1 MVKSG
6 YVGFVGLPNSGKST
20 LLNTLLGEKLCIVSS
35 KPQATRRRV
44 QGILTEG
51 SHQLVIV
58 DSPGFLAKA
67 STPLHEFLVE
77 EAKDVVGSVG
87 IVVVLVPTDLDNEED
102 FKVLVKM
109 VQDSKKKYVYCITK
123 SDLKPNDTARAVIQS
138 IKASPQIVFNVSDKD
153 QRKDLITQLIE
164 NLDSYLPEVPEFP
177 FEGDQFTTERSR
189 DLIAEYVREAC
200 MEFLGQ
206 EIPYN
211 IAVVID
217 SYKEENLPKI
227 YASIFVNKE
236 SHKSIVIGKGGEKL
250 KKIGSYARE
259 RFEKI
264 IGEKVFLSLRVKTKE
279 DWAKNKNFM
288 NEMGYGHNK

>member
-77 EAKDVVGSVG
+77 EAKGVVGSVG
-87 IVVVLVPTDLDNEED
+87 IVVVLVPTDLDNEDD

-123 SDLKPNDTARAVIQS
+123 SDLKPNDMAKAVIQS

-153 QRKDLITQLIE
+153 QRKDLIVQLIE

-177 FEGDQFTTERSR
+177 FENDQFTTERSR

-200 MEFLGQ
+200 MEFLAQ

-250 KKIGSYARE
+250 KRIGSYARE

>member
-77 EAKDVVGSVG
+77 EAKGVVGSVG

-123 SDLKPNDTARAVIQS
+123 SDLKPNDMAKAVIQS

-153 QRKDLITQLIE
+153 QRKDLIVQLIE

-200 MEFLGQ
+200 MEFLAQ

-250 KKIGSYARE
+250 KRIGSYARE